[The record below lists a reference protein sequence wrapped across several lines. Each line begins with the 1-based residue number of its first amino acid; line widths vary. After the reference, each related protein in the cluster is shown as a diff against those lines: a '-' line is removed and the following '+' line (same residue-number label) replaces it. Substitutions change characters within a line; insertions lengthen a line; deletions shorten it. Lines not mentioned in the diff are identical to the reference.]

1 MSEELNSILERVRTL
16 YLKYGIKSVTM
27 DDVSRELG
35 ISKKTLYQYVADKNE
50 LVEKIADMEMNY
62 HDTCLGNV
70 SLENLNAVEELLK
83 MHQVL
88 NETLKVYSPTTEY
101 DLKKYYPE
109 LYKRLISEKKR
120 LMYEKVLAN
129 LRKGKQEGL
138 YRPEMDEDVI
148 ARLQVARV
156 NMLAENEMFTVEECL
171 TPKFLYEIFI
181 YHVRGIATAKGL
193 KVLEENMHKILNNN
207 QGN

>member
-1 MSEELNSILERVRTL
+1 
-16 YLKYGIKSVTM
+16 
-27 DDVSRELG
+27 
-35 ISKKTLYQYVADKNE
+35 
-50 LVEKIADMEMNY
+50 MNF
-62 HDTCLGNV
+62 HDTNLGNV
-70 SLENLNAVEELLK
+70 SHENLNAVEELLK

-101 DLKKYYPE
+101 DLRKYYPE

-129 LRKGKQEGL
+129 LRKGKKEGL

-171 TPKFLYEIFI
+171 TPKFLFEIFI
-181 YHVRGIATAKGL
+181 YHVRGIATEKGI
-193 KVLEENMHKILNNN
+193 KVLEENIQTIIKEYMSNNN
-207 QGN
+207 